1 MSSEDEEES
10 VSFEPETKPQCLRL
24 IEATSNFGIILD
36 EYCDEKNLLIAESLR
51 FDDVYN
57 FLNELLDN

>member
-1 MSSEDEEES
+1 MSSEDEEE
-10 VSFEPETKPQCLRL
+10 VSIEPEPEPQRLRL

-57 FLNELLDN
+57 FLKELLDN

>member
-1 MSSEDEEES
+1 MSSEDEEEP
-10 VSFEPETKPQCLRL
+10 VSIENKPQCLRL

-57 FLNELLDN
+57 FLNELLEN

>member
-1 MSSEDEEES
+1 MSSEDEEH
-10 VSFEPETKPQCLRL
+10 VSIETKPQCLRL

-57 FLNELLDN
+57 FLNELLEN